1 MQKLEK
7 IRWILLRVLNILD
20 VWLGGIHVLKSSFS
34 IICVVNLTRISTAV
48 EKNVEEIVLL
58 PRFFRNWPN
67 KSVPDLSNVASHKMP
82 PQATWI
88 GIC

>member
-1 MQKLEK
+1 
-7 IRWILLRVLNILD
+7 
-20 VWLGGIHVLKSSFS
+20 VLKSSFS